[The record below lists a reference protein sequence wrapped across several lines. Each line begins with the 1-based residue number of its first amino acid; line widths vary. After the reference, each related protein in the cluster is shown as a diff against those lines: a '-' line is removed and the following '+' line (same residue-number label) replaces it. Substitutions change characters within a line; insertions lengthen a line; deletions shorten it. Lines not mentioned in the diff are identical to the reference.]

1 MFNDITWAW
10 ESMHRDILD
19 DYVSPRDV
27 KIKKFSLPWINSE
40 ICKAMNN
47 RYKLLRACDGSSHT
61 WHTPGLGIDM

>member
-10 ESMHRDILD
+10 ESMYRDTLD

-47 RYKLLRACDGSSHT
+47 
-61 WHTPGLGIDM
+61 